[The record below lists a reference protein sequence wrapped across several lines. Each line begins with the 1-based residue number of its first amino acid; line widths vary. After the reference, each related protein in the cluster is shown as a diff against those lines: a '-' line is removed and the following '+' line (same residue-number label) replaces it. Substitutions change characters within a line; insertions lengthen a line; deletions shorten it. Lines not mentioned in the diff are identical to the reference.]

1 MKTTMTLHKSFAA
14 MAALTVAL
22 GANAQTTQCD
32 FETEDY
38 AGVSTYDSWVDSPM
52 RDARFANHARVVDN
66 PYKDDVNP
74 TDKVVGFQR
83 SRYGGMFYGARIDLN
98 EPIVLSPTKQY
109 VHAFIYSPKGGQVG
123 LVALGKRATFAD
135 QEPDAE
141 QLITLGTM
149 EIPAGAWADAV
160 FPIKGNE
167 NARIMSLVIAPDACT
182 NPGDGDDFMAY
193 IDNITVNN
201 SAAPRVASGD
211 YALNFSDD
219 ADMTRSDRHL
229 DGISFNVNGVTSS
242 TTTPT
247 CSSKVYADLTQEFTV
262 SVKPGDRVNITYDW
276 TGRVREWDWNDWKY
290 KYYYWMH
297 NYTYVDW
304 DNDGKFDVDYDT
316 PTQSRDLMSFSYY
329 NGRNSEGNSAAEAPS
344 NFNAPSYTV
353 PANQPYG
360 FYRGRTKI
368 DWDNIDPAGNTASNN
383 YIIDTGGNI
392 VDYIINVHGDEVSL
406 SVDTRMCTVTQ
417 SDGNALP
424 ATIAFG
430 RDFPLHVQMDEGF
443 QLDGLSVKH
452 GHNLNGAQYVH
463 GNRQWRTDTLRFEGL
478 STLTLPA
485 EWIDGDVSVSV
496 LFSNFTPNFP
506 YDVDKV
512 YNVYSVRAKESLTSE
527 QANTDGATMT
537 GDVVTSE
544 NDDADD
550 YAALWQFEPS
560 GYGYKLKNLNAGAY
574 YLAASDNATL
584 TGADNASVLFIGEGN
599 AADNWTLNVINGDEA
614 LGENT
619 YLNARHLDSDS
630 EGRENHGVG
639 TWRDGAGDE
648 GNLWML
654 REVNSVT
661 VNVSDA
667 LWATL
672 HLPFAVRIP
681 EGVTA
686 YTGGAQGDGV
696 VKLHEVDGVIP
707 AHTPVVLNADLAGA
721 YAFPIAYEAANEPPV
736 PDNTFLGTGLRLT
749 GLVPQS
755 FYALAN
761 PSIEDGFGIE
771 GVGFYIG
778 TANVTSLPANK
789 TYMLRD
795 MNHAAAGYR
804 FTFGDAPTVGIDQ
817 TARPGDGATKV
828 YYDLHGR
835 RVLYPSHGVY
845 VTQDGQKVFI
855 K

>member
-98 EPIVLSPTKQY
+98 EPIVLSPTVQY
-109 VHAFIYSPKGGQVG
+109 VHAFIYSPKGGKVG
-123 LVALGKRATFAD
+123 LVALGKRSTFTD
-135 QEPDAE
+135 QDPDAE

-149 EIPAGAWADAV
+149 EIPAGTWADAV
-160 FPIKGNE
+160 FPISGNE

-193 IDNITVNN
+193 IDNITVSN

-211 YALNFSDD
+211 YALNFADD
-219 ADMTRSDRHL
+219 ADMTRTDRHL
-229 DGISFNVNGVTSS
+229 DAISFEADGVESS
-242 TTTPT
+242 TATPT
-247 CSSKVYADLTQEFTV
+247 CSSTVYADLTGQFTV
-262 SVKPGDRVNITYDW
+262 SVQPGDRVAPTYEW
-276 TGRVREWDWNDWKY
+276 TGATGWLIK
-290 KYYYWMH
+290 KYWMH

-329 NGRNSEGNSAAEAPS
+329 NGQDSEGSSADEFSYDFSAP
-344 NFNAPSYTV
+344 AYTV
-353 PANQPYG
+353 PADQPYG

-368 DWDNIDPAGNTASNN
+368 DWDNIDPAGNIDLDND
-383 YIIDTGGNI
+383 IIKNGGNI
-392 VDYIINVHGDEVSL
+392 VDYLINVHGDEVSL

-417 SDGNALP
+417 ADGNALP

-430 RDFPLHVQMDEGF
+430 RDFSLHVQMDEGF

-512 YNVYSVRAKESLTSE
+512 YNVYSVRAEESLTSE
-527 QANTDGATMT
+527 QASTDGATMT

-599 AADNWTLNVINGDEA
+599 AADNWTLNVINGGEE
-614 LGENT
+614 LGEHI
-619 YLNARHLDSDS
+619 YLNGRHLDGDR
-630 EGRENHGVG
+630 EGEQHHNVG
-639 TWRDGAGDE
+639 TWRDGAADA
-648 GNLWML
+648 GNLWEFH
-654 REVNSVT
+654 EVNEVT

-672 HLPFAVRIP
+672 HLPFAVALP
-681 EGVTA
+681 EGVKA
-686 YTGGAQGDGV
+686 YTGGKASADAIALV
-696 VKLHEVDGVIP
+696 EVDGVVP
-707 AHTPVVLNADLAGA
+707 AHTPVVLNADQAGA
-721 YAFPIAYEAANEPPV
+721 YMFPIAYEAAGEPAV
-736 PDNTFLGTGLRLT
+736 ADNAFSGTGLRLT
-749 GLVPQS
+749 GLAPQS
-755 FYALAN
+755 FYGLAN
-761 PSIEDGFGIE
+761 GSN
-771 GVGFYIG
+771 GVGFYLG
-778 TANVTSLPANK
+778 TDAVTSIPANK

-795 MNHAAAGYR
+795 TSHGAAGYR
-804 FTFGDAPTVGIDQ
+804 FVFGSDPTVGIDQ
-817 TARPGDGATKV
+817 ATQPGAGRSET

-845 VTQDGQKVFI
+845 VTASGQKVFI

>member
-52 RDARFANHARVVDN
+52 RNARFANHARVVDN

-98 EPIVLSPTKQY
+98 EPIVLSPTTRY
-109 VHAFIYSPKGGQVG
+109 VHAFIYSPKGGKVG
-123 LVALGKRATFAD
+123 LVALGKRSTFTD
-135 QEPDAE
+135 QDPDAE

-160 FPIKGNE
+160 FPISGNE

-211 YALNFSDD
+211 YALNFADD
-219 ADMTRSDRHL
+219 QAMTRTDRHL
-229 DGISFNVNGVTSS
+229 DAISFEADGVESS
-242 TTTPT
+242 TATPT
-247 CSSKVYADLTQEFTV
+247 CSSTVYADLTGQFTV
-262 SVKPGDRVNITYDW
+262 CVQPGDRVAPTYEW
-276 TGRVREWDWNDWKY
+276 TGAKDWLIFKE
-290 KYYYWMH
+290 YWMH

-329 NGRNSEGNSAAEAPS
+329 NGKNSEGSSADDSLRSFSAP
-344 NFNAPSYTV
+344 AYTV
-353 PANQPYG
+353 PADQPYG

-368 DWDNIDPAGNTASNN
+368 DWDNIDPAGS
-383 YIIDTGGNI
+383 
-392 VDYIINVHGDEVSL
+392 
-406 SVDTRMCTVTQ
+406 TVTQ
-417 SDGNALP
+417 ADGNALP

-512 YNVYSVRAKESLTSE
+512 YNVYSVRAEESLTSE
-527 QANTDGATMT
+527 QASTDGATMT

-619 YLNARHLDSDS
+619 YLNARHLDSDT

-672 HLPFAVRIP
+672 HLPFAVTIP
-681 EGVTA
+681 EGVKA

-696 VKLHEVDGVIP
+696 VKLHEVSGVIP

-721 YAFPIAYEAANEPPV
+721 YAFPIAYEAANEQPV

-761 PSIEDGFGIE
+761 PTHEDGFTVE
-771 GVGFYIG
+771 GVGFYLG
-778 TANVTSLPANK
+778 SDAVTSIPANK

-795 MNHAAAGYR
+795 ASHAAAGYR
-804 FTFGDAPTVGIDQ
+804 FTFGDDPTVDIDHATQ
-817 TARPGDGATKV
+817 PDGDRTKT

>member
-1 MKTTMTLHKSFAA
+1 MTLYKPLIA
-14 MAALTVAL
+14 MAALTMAL

-32 FETEDY
+32 FEAQDY
-38 AGVSTYDSWVDSPM
+38 AGVSTYDSWEASPM
-52 RDARFANHARVVDN
+52 RDARFAAHARVVDN

-98 EPIVLSPTKQY
+98 EPIALSPTEQY
-109 VHAFIYSPKGGQVG
+109 VHAFIYSPKGGRVG

-167 NARIMSLVIAPDACT
+167 NARIMSLVIAPDACI
-182 NPGDGDDFMAY
+182 NPGDGEDFMAY

-201 SAAPRVASGD
+201 SAIPRVAAGD

-229 DGISFNVNGVTSS
+229 DGISFSANGVTSS

-276 TGRVREWDWNDWKY
+276 TGADGWIFKE
-290 KYYYWMH
+290 YWMH

-304 DNDGKFDVDYDT
+304 DNDGQFDVDYDT

-329 NGRNSEGNSAAEAPS
+329 NGRNSEGASVVKNPS

-353 PANQPYG
+353 PADQPYG

-392 VDYIINVHGDEVSL
+392 VDYIINVHGDEVNL
-406 SVDTRMCTVTQ
+406 NVDARMCTVTQ

-424 ATIAFG
+424 ASIAFG
-430 RDFPLHVQMDEGF
+430 RDYTLRVQMDEGF
-443 QLDGLSVKH
+443 QFDGLRVTH

-463 GNRQWRTDTLRFEGL
+463 GNRQWRTDTIGSKGL
-478 STLTLPA
+478 TEITIPA
-485 EWIDGDVSVSV
+485 AMIDGDVSVSI
-496 LFSNFTPNFP
+496 LFSNFTPSFP
-506 YDVDKV
+506 YDAGKV
-512 YNVYSVRAKESLTSE
+512 YNVYNVRAEESLTSE
-527 QANTDGATMT
+527 SMSTDGATT
-537 GDVVTSE
+537 AGEVLTSE
-544 NDDADD
+544 NDGASD
-550 YAALWQFEPS
+550 YAALWQFELS
-560 GYGYKLKNLNAGAY
+560 GNGYKLRNLNAGAY
-574 YLAASDNATL
+574 YLAGNNNATL
-584 TGADNASVLFIGEGN
+584 TDAGAASVLTIGEGN
-599 AADNWTLNVINGDEA
+599 AADNWTLIVTNGGEE
-614 LGENT
+614 LGEHI
-619 YLNARHLDSDS
+619 YLNARHYDED
-630 EGRENHGVG
+630 EVGREMHEIG
-639 TWRDGAGDE
+639 TWTDGAADP
-648 GNLWML
+648 GNLWVF
-654 REVNSVT
+654 REVDAVT

-672 HLPFAVRIP
+672 HLPFAVALP
-681 EGVTA
+681 EGVKA
-686 YTGGAQGDGV
+686 YTGGKASADAIALV
-696 VKLHEVDGVIP
+696 EVDGVVP
-707 AHTPVVLNADLAGA
+707 AHTPVVLNADQAGA
-721 YAFPIAYEAANEPPV
+721 YMFPIAYEAAGEPAV
-736 PDNTFLGTGLRLT
+736 ADNAFSGTGLRLT
-749 GLVPQS
+749 GLAPQS
-755 FYALAN
+755 FYGLAN
-761 PSIEDGFGIE
+761 GNN
-771 GVGFYIG
+771 GVGFYLG
-778 TANVTSLPANK
+778 TDAVTSIPANK

-795 MNHAAAGYR
+795 MSHGAAGYR
-804 FTFGDAPTVGIDQ
+804 FVFGSDPTVGIGQ
-817 TARPGDGATKV
+817 AIQPGDGRSET

-845 VTQDGQKVFI
+845 VTADGQKVFI

>member
-98 EPIVLSPTKQY
+98 EPIVLSPTTRY
-109 VHAFIYSPKGGQVG
+109 VHAFIYSPKGGKVG
-123 LVALGKRATFAD
+123 LVALGKRSTFTD
-135 QEPDAE
+135 QDPDAE

-149 EIPAGAWADAV
+149 EIPAGTWADAV
-160 FPIKGNE
+160 FPISGNE

-211 YALNFSDD
+211 YALNFADD
-219 ADMTRSDRHL
+219 QAMTRTDRHL
-229 DGISFNVNGVTSS
+229 DAISFEADGVSGSTATAQCSS
-242 TTTPT
+242 T
-247 CSSKVYADLTQEFTV
+247 VYADLTGQFTV
-262 SVKPGDRVNITYDW
+262 SVQPGDRVAPTYEW
-276 TGRVREWDWNDWKY
+276 TGAKDWLIFKE
-290 KYYYWMH
+290 YWMH

-329 NGRNSEGNSAAEAPS
+329 NGQDSEGSSADDSPRSFSAP
-344 NFNAPSYTV
+344 AYTV
-353 PANQPYG
+353 PADQPYG

-368 DWDNIDPAGNTASNN
+368 DWDNIDPAGSTVTNN
-383 YIIDTGGNI
+383 DIIKNGGNI
-392 VDYIINVHGDEVSL
+392 VDYLINVHGDEVSL

-417 SDGNALP
+417 ADGNALP

-506 YDVDKV
+506 YDVDKM
-512 YNVYSVRAKESLTSE
+512 YNVYSVRAEESLTSE
-527 QANTDGATMT
+527 QASTDGATMT

-544 NDDADD
+544 NDNADD

-619 YLNARHLDSDS
+619 YLNARHLDSDT

-654 REVNSVT
+654 REVTSVT

-672 HLPFAVRIP
+672 HLPFAVALP
-681 EGVTA
+681 EGVKA
-686 YTGGAQGDGV
+686 YTGGKASADAIALV
-696 VKLHEVDGVIP
+696 EVDGVVP
-707 AHTPVVLNADLAGA
+707 AHTPVVLNADQAGA
-721 YAFPIAYEAANEPPV
+721 YMFPIAYEAAGEPAV
-736 PDNTFLGTGLRLT
+736 ADNAFSGTGLRLT
-749 GLVPQS
+749 GLAPQS
-755 FYALAN
+755 FYGLAN
-761 PSIEDGFGIE
+761 GNN
-771 GVGFYIG
+771 GVGFYLG
-778 TANVTSLPANK
+778 TDAVTSIPANK

-795 MNHAAAGYR
+795 MSHGAAGYR
-804 FTFGDAPTVGIDQ
+804 FVFGSDPTVGIDQ
-817 TARPGDGATKV
+817 ATQPGDGRSET

-845 VTQDGQKVFI
+845 VTASGQKVFI

>member
-1 MKTTMTLHKSFAA
+1 
-14 MAALTVAL
+14 MAALATAL

-32 FETEDY
+32 FETQDY
-38 AGVSTYDSWVDSPM
+38 AGVSTYDSWTDSPM

-74 TDKVVGFQR
+74 TDKVVG
-83 SRYGGMFYGARIDLN
+83 
-98 EPIVLSPTKQY
+98 Y

-211 YALNFSDD
+211 YALNFADD
-219 ADMTRSDRHL
+219 QAMTRTDRHL
-229 DGISFNVNGVTSS
+229 DGISFNANGVTSS

-247 CSSKVYADLTQEFTV
+247 CSSTVYADLTGQFTV
-262 SVKPGDRVNITYDW
+262 SVQPGDRVAPTYEW
-276 TGRVREWDWNDWKY
+276 TGATGWLIK
-290 KYYYWMH
+290 KYWMH

-304 DNDGKFDVDYDT
+304 DNDGKFDVDYNT

-329 NGRNSEGNSAAEAPS
+329 NGKNSEGSSADKFSYDFSAP
-344 NFNAPSYTV
+344 AYTV
-353 PANQPYG
+353 PADQPYG

-368 DWDNIDPAGNTASNN
+368 DWDNIDPAGSTVTNN
-383 YIIDTGGNI
+383 DIIKNGGNI
-392 VDYIINVHGDEVSL
+392 VDYLINVHGA
-406 SVDTRMCTVTQ
+406 
-417 SDGNALP
+417 DGNALP

-512 YNVYSVRAKESLTSE
+512 YNVYSVRAEESLTSE
-527 QANTDGATMT
+527 QASTDGATMT

-544 NDDADD
+544 NDNADD

-619 YLNARHLDSDS
+619 YLNARHLDSDT

-654 REVNSVT
+654 REVTSVT

-681 EGVTA
+681 EGVKA
-686 YTGGAQGDGV
+686 YTGGARGDGV

-707 AHTPVVLNADLAGA
+707 AHTPVVLNAGQAGA
-721 YAFPIAYEAANEPPV
+721 YAFPIAYEAADEQPV
-736 PDNTFLGTGLRLT
+736 ADNTFLGTGLRLT

-804 FTFGDAPTVGIDQ
+804 FTFDDAPTVGIDQ

>member
-1 MKTTMTLHKSFAA
+1 MTQHKLFIAT
-14 MAALTVAL
+14 AALALSL
-22 GANAQTTQCD
+22 GAQAQTTKCD

-38 AGVSTYDSWVDSPM
+38 AGVSTYDSWEASPL
-52 RDARFANHARVVDN
+52 RTGQLAGHARVVDN
-66 PYKDDVNP
+66 PYKDDNNP

-83 SRYGGMFYGARIDLN
+83 SRYGGMFYGARIDLK
-98 EPIVLSPTKQY
+98 EPIALSPTVKY
-109 VHAFIYSPKGGQVG
+109 VHAYIYSPKGGEVG
-123 LVALGKRATFAD
+123 LVALGKRSTIAD

-149 EIPAGAWADAV
+149 KVPAGAWADAV
-160 FPIKGNE
+160 FPISGNE
-167 NARIMSLVIAPDACT
+167 KAQIMSLVIAPDANI
-182 NPGDGDDFMAY
+182 NPGGGEDFMAY

-201 SAAPRVASGD
+201 SAIPRVAAGD

-229 DGISFNVNGVTSS
+229 DGISFNANGVTSS

-276 TGRVREWDWNDWKY
+276 TGWVRDWDWNDWEY

-329 NGRNSEGNSAAEAPS
+329 NGRNSEGASVVENPS

-353 PANQPYG
+353 PAEQPYG

-392 VDYIINVHGDEVSL
+392 VDYIINVHGDEVNL
-406 SVDTRMCTVTQ
+406 NVDARMCTVTQ

-424 ATIAFG
+424 ASIAFG
-430 RDFPLHVQMDEGF
+430 RDYTIRVQMDEGF
-443 QLDGLSVKH
+443 QFDGLRVTH

-463 GNRQWRTDTLRFEGL
+463 GNRQWRTDTIGSKGL
-478 STLTLPA
+478 TEITIPA
-485 EWIDGDVSVSV
+485 AMIDGDVSVSI
-496 LFSNFTPNFP
+496 LFSNFTPSFP
-506 YDVDKV
+506 YDAGKV
-512 YNVYSVRAKESLTSE
+512 YNVYNVRAEESLTSE
-527 QANTDGATMT
+527 SMSTDGATT
-537 GDVVTSE
+537 AGEVLTSE
-544 NDDADD
+544 NDGASD
-550 YAALWQFEPS
+550 YAALWQFELS
-560 GYGYKLKNLNAGAY
+560 GNGYKLRNLNAGAY
-574 YLAASDNATL
+574 YLAGNDNATL
-584 TGADNASVLFIGEGN
+584 TDAGAASVLTIGEGN
-599 AADNWTLNVINGDEA
+599 AADNWTLIVTNGGED
-614 LGENT
+614 LGEHI
-619 YLNARHLDSDS
+619 YLNARHYDED
-630 EGRENHGVG
+630 EVGREMHEIG
-639 TWRDGAGDE
+639 TWTDGAADP
-648 GNLWML
+648 GNLWVL
-654 REVNSVT
+654 REVDAVT
-661 VNVSDA
+661 VSVSDA

-672 HLPFAVRIP
+672 HLPFAVALP
-681 EGVTA
+681 EGVKA
-686 YTGGAQGDGV
+686 YTGGKASADAIALV
-696 VKLHEVDGVIP
+696 EVDGVVP
-707 AHTPVVLNADLAGA
+707 AHTPVVLNADQAGA
-721 YAFPIAYEAANEPPV
+721 YTFPIAYEAAGEPAV
-736 PDNTFLGTGLRLT
+736 ADNAFSGTGLRLT
-749 GLVPQS
+749 GLAPQS
-755 FYALAN
+755 FYGLAN
-761 PSIEDGFGIE
+761 GSN
-771 GVGFYIG
+771 GVGFYLG
-778 TANVTSLPANK
+778 TDAVTSVPANK

-795 MNHAAAGYR
+795 MSHGAAGYR
-804 FTFGDAPTVGIDQ
+804 FVFGSDPTVGIDQ
-817 TARPGDGATKV
+817 ATQPGAGRSET

>member
-52 RDARFANHARVVDN
+52 RDARFANHARVVNN
-66 PYKDDVNP
+66 PYKDDTNP

-98 EPIVLSPTKQY
+98 EPIVLSPTVQY
-109 VHAFIYSPKGGQVG
+109 VHAFIHSPKGGKVG
-123 LVALGKRATFAD
+123 LVALGKRSTFTD
-135 QEPDAE
+135 QDPDAE

-149 EIPAGAWADAV
+149 EIPAGTWADAV
-160 FPIKGNE
+160 FPISGNE

-193 IDNITVNN
+193 IDNITVSN

-229 DGISFNVNGVTSS
+229 DGISFNANGVTSS

-247 CSSKVYADLTQEFTV
+247 CSSKVYADLTSQFTV

-276 TGRVREWDWNDWKY
+276 TGWVRDWDWGDFEY

-353 PANQPYG
+353 PADQPYG
-360 FYRGRTKI
+360 FYRGRTKV

-417 SDGNALP
+417 ADGNALP

-496 LFSNFTPNFP
+496 LFSNYTPNFP

-512 YNVYSVRAKESLTSE
+512 YNVYSVRAEESLTSE
-527 QANTDGATMT
+527 QASTDGATMT

-599 AADNWTLNVINGDEA
+599 AADNWTLNVINSDEA

-619 YLNARHLDSDS
+619 YLNARHLDSDP

-654 REVNSVT
+654 REVTSVT

-696 VKLHEVDGVIP
+696 VKLHEVSGVIP
-707 AHTPVVLNADLAGA
+707 AHTPVVLNAGQAGA

-755 FYALAN
+755 FYVLAN
-761 PSIEDGFGIE
+761 PTYEDGFTVE
-771 GVGFYIG
+771 GVGFYLG
-778 TANVTSLPANK
+778 SDAVTSIPANK

-795 MNHAAAGYR
+795 TSHASAGYR
-804 FTFGDAPTVGIDQ
+804 FVVGDDPTVGIDHATQ
-817 TARPGDGATKV
+817 PDGDRTKT

>member
-1 MKTTMTLHKSFAA
+1 
-14 MAALTVAL
+14 MAALATAL

-32 FETEDY
+32 FETQDY
-38 AGVSTYDSWVDSPM
+38 AGVSTYDSWTDSPM

-98 EPIVLSPTKQY
+98 EPIALSPTEQY
-109 VHAFIYSPKGGQVG
+109 VHAFIYSPKGGRVG

-167 NARIMSLVIAPDACT
+167 NARIMSLVIAPDACI
-182 NPGDGDDFMAY
+182 NPGDGEDFMAY

-201 SAAPRVASGD
+201 SAIPRVAAGD

-229 DGISFNVNGVTSS
+229 DGISFNANGVTSS

-247 CSSKVYADLTQEFTV
+247 CSSKVYADLTSQFTV

-276 TGRVREWDWNDWKY
+276 TGWVRDWDWGDFEY

-329 NGRNSEGNSAAEAPS
+329 NGRNSEGNSAAKVPS

-353 PANQPYG
+353 PADQPYG

-392 VDYIINVHGDEVSL
+392 VDYIINVHGDEVNL
-406 SVDTRMCTVTQ
+406 NVDARMCTVTQ

-424 ATIAFG
+424 ASIAFG
-430 RDFPLHVQMDEGF
+430 RDYTIRVQMDEGF
-443 QLDGLSVKH
+443 QFDGLRVTH

-463 GNRQWRTDTLRFEGL
+463 GNRQWRTDTIGSKGL
-478 STLTLPA
+478 TEITIPA
-485 EWIDGDVSVSV
+485 AMIDGDVSVSI
-496 LFSNFTPNFP
+496 LFSNFTPSFP
-506 YDVDKV
+506 YDAGKV
-512 YNVYSVRAKESLTSE
+512 YNVYNVRAEESLTSE
-527 QANTDGATMT
+527 SMSTDGATT
-537 GDVVTSE
+537 AGEVLTSE
-544 NDDADD
+544 NDGASD
-550 YAALWQFEPS
+550 YAALWQFELS
-560 GYGYKLKNLNAGAY
+560 GNGYKLRNLNAGAY
-574 YLAASDNATL
+574 YLAGNDNATL
-584 TGADNASVLFIGEGN
+584 TDAGAASVLTIGEGN
-599 AADNWTLNVINGDEA
+599 AADNWTLIVTNGGED
-614 LGENT
+614 LGEHI
-619 YLNARHLDSDS
+619 YLNARHLDGDR
-630 EGRENHGVG
+630 EGEQHHNVG
-639 TWRDGAGDE
+639 TWRDGAADA
-648 GNLWML
+648 GNLWEFH
-654 REVNSVT
+654 EVDEVT

-681 EGVTA
+681 EGVKA
-686 YTGGAQGDGV
+686 YVGGARGGGV
-696 VKLHEVDGVIP
+696 VKLHEVDGVVP
-707 AHTPVVLNADLAGA
+707 AHTPVVLNAVEAGA
-721 YAFPIAYEAANEPPV
+721 YTFPIAYEAAGEPAV
-736 PDNTFLGTGLRLT
+736 ANNTFLGTGLRRT
-749 GLVPQS
+749 GLAPFS
-755 FYALAN
+755 FHVLAN
-761 PSIEDGFGIE
+761 PSIEDGFGVE
-771 GVGFYIG
+771 GVGFYLG
-778 TANVTSLPANK
+778 ALALTSLPANK

-795 MNHAAAGYR
+795 TSHGAAGYR
-804 FTFGDAPTVGIDQ
+804 FTIGDDPTVGIGHA
-817 TARPGDGATKV
+817 TRPGDGQDEA